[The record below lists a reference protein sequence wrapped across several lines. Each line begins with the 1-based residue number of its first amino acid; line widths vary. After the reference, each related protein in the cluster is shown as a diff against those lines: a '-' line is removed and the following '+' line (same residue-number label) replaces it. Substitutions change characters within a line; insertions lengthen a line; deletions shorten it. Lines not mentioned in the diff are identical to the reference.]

1 MLTRIRE
8 RKSNVHWAGVWSQK
22 DFRVG
27 APELEALPEAPSGPL
42 LSERTT
48 AKVQVGLGEH
58 ATRHPY
64 AGTLWSGR

>member
-1 MLTRIRE
+1 MLMRIRE
-8 RKSNVHWAGVWSQK
+8 GRSNVRWVAVWSQK

-27 APELEALPEAPSGPL
+27 ALELEALPEAPSGPL

-48 AKVQVGLGEH
+48 ARVQVGLGEH
-58 ATRHPY
+58 AARHPY